1 MIFHIFFSSRI
12 SQNQN
17 LMDSFYLNEVSSL
30 LRSQACL
37 IDWFVCFFVV
47 VFFAKKR
54 RKRVKCKLL
63 IVVYFVFSSNVN
75 EVIRAVLSFLLF
87 FYEKILYA
95 QKAQKA
101 QKSTKKHKNAAQQKQ
116 KTQISEHKLK
126 MRLKASECKKSSLF
140 AYLRFCV
147 FCAREE
153 KK

>member
-37 IDWFVCFFVV
+37 IDWFVCFFFV

-101 QKSTKKHKNAAQQKQ
+101 QKSVKAQPSKSTKSTKNTKSTKTQPSKST
-116 KTQISEHKLK
+116 KTQIRKQK
-126 MRLKASECKKSSLF
+126 
-140 AYLRFCV
+140 
-147 FCAREE
+147 
-153 KK
+153 

>member
-101 QKSTKKHKNAAQQKQ
+101 QKSVKAQPSKSTKSTKNTKSTKTQPSKST
-116 KTQISEHKLK
+116 KTQIRKQK
-126 MRLKASECKKSSLF
+126 
-140 AYLRFCV
+140 
-147 FCAREE
+147 
-153 KK
+153 

>member
-101 QKSTKKHKNAAQQKQ
+101 QKSVKAQPSKSTKSTKNTKSTKTQPSKST
-116 KTQISEHKLK
+116 KTQI
-126 MRLKASECKKSSLF
+126 
-140 AYLRFCV
+140 
-147 FCAREE
+147 REQ
-153 KK
+153 K

>member
-95 QKAQKA
+95 QKAQKSVKA
-101 QKSTKKHKNAAQQKQ
+101 QPSKSTKSTKNTKSTKTQPSKST
-116 KTQISEHKLK
+116 KTQI
-126 MRLKASECKKSSLF
+126 
-140 AYLRFCV
+140 
-147 FCAREE
+147 REQ
-153 KK
+153 K

>member
-17 LMDSFYLNEVSSL
+17 LMDSFYLNEISSL

-95 QKAQKA
+95 QKAQKSVKA
-101 QKSTKKHKNAAQQKQ
+101 QPSKSTKSTKNTKSTKTQPSKST
-116 KTQISEHKLK
+116 KTQI
-126 MRLKASECKKSSLF
+126 
-140 AYLRFCV
+140 
-147 FCAREE
+147 REQ
-153 KK
+153 K

>member
-101 QKSTKKHKNAAQQKQ
+101 QKSTKSTKKHQKAQPSKSTKSTKNTKSTKTQPSKST
-116 KTQISEHKLK
+116 KTQIRKQK
-126 MRLKASECKKSSLF
+126 
-140 AYLRFCV
+140 
-147 FCAREE
+147 
-153 KK
+153 